1 MFKKKN
7 NKNQI
12 NLGSGDV
19 LVFAVGIDVTGAA
32 RLEFKNVKGFKVME
46 SAESAIKKDPSLIS
60 RIPDFTIDFANKE
73 SALVLLDKVMQCY
86 LYFVDNENKK
96 EERSTL
102 EGFRENTIKKIP
114 LVIDFDKVEG

>member
-7 NKNQI
+7 NNNQI

-19 LVFAVGIDVTGAA
+19 LIFAVGVDGTGAA

-60 RIPDFTIDFANKE
+60 KPPDFTIDFKNKE

-86 LYFVDNENKK
+86 LYFIDNENNN
-96 EERSTL
+96 E
-102 EGFRENTIKKIP
+102 
-114 LVIDFDKVEG
+114 

>member
-12 NLGSGDV
+12 NLGNGDV
-19 LVFAVGIDVTGAA
+19 LVFAVGIDGTGAA

-60 RIPDFTIDFANKE
+60 KPPDFTIDFANKE

-96 EERSTL
+96 E
-102 EGFRENTIKKIP
+102 
-114 LVIDFDKVEG
+114 